1 MVSFTGGLSTGQWI
15 LRAAAETVKKVTVE
29 LGGKN
34 PNVVFADVDLETAV
48 DNALT
53 AVFLHS
59 GQVCSAGTRLIV
71 QDEIHDE
78 FVAAL
83 AERAGRIRLGNGF
96 DPATES
102 GPLVSEQH
110 RASVEEYVA
119 AGVREGGRLGT
130 GGRPPRGPEL
140 AGGFFLLPAGV
151 GGCRRRLGRAR
162 GREE

>member
-1 MVSFTGGLSTGQWI
+1 MIRRPPRSTLFPYTTLFRSAAMVEHPDVDLVSFTGGLSTGQSI

-34 PNVVFADVDLETAV
+34 PNIVFADVDLDTAV

-53 AVFLHS
+53 AVFLHA

-83 AERAGRIRLGNGF
+83 AERAERIRLGNGF
-96 DPATES
+96 DPATEKI
-102 GPLVSEQH
+102 G
-110 RASVEEYVA
+110 RASC
-119 AGVREGGRLGT
+119 RER
-130 GGRPPRGPEL
+130 
-140 AGGFFLLPAGV
+140 
-151 GGCRRRLGRAR
+151 
-162 GREE
+162 